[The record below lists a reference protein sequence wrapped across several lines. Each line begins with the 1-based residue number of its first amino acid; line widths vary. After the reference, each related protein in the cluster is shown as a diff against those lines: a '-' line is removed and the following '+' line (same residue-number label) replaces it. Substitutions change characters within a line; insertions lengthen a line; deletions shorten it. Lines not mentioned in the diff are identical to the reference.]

1 MSPNHKIRVLVVDDS
16 ALARKILRDSLSQDP
31 QIEVIGTARTPS
43 IALNLITTEKPD
55 VITLDIELPEMDGVS
70 FMKSYMRQY
79 PTPTVI
85 VSSLAERGQKIT
97 LDALEAG
104 AFGVVTKPKVGIVDG
119 LPVLMNDLCELVKD
133 AAKSDVHRFSRITP
147 NEPKTNSKA
156 APDPSAVAFLHS
168 SLVTTTD
175 RVIAIGASAGG
186 VSALAR
192 LLPMFPAACP
202 GIVIVQHMPAG
213 FTTSFAERLN
223 SLCAIQVKEAQDG
236 DRVRPGLA
244 LLAPGGNRHLEIHQS
259 GGEYR
264 ALLIQA
270 DKVNGHC
277 PSVDVLFRS
286 IGKNVGKNAAAALL
300 TGMGNDGAAG
310 LLEIRQSG
318 GHTFAQDEETSIVFG
333 MPGAA
338 WALGAAEKL
347 LPIDSVANYL
357 LRALQ

>member
-1 MSPNHKIRVLVVDDS
+1 MNPNSKIRVLVVDDS
-16 ALARKILRDSLSQDP
+16 ALARKILRDSLSKDP

-43 IALNLITTEKPD
+43 IALNILATERPD
-55 VITLDIELPEMDGVS
+55 VVTLDIELPEMDGVS

-133 AAKSDVHRFSRITP
+133 AARSDVHRLTRLTAS
-147 NEPKTNSKA
+147 EPKMA
-156 APDPSAVAFLHS
+156 APSPPEALTAAFQHS

-186 VSALAR
+186 VSTLAR

-223 SLCAIQVKEAQDG
+223 TLCSIQVKEAQDG

-244 LLAPGGNRHLEIHQS
+244 LLAPGGNRHLEIHRS

-264 ALLIQA
+264 AMLIQA
-270 DKVNGHC
+270 EKVSGHC

-286 IGKNVGKNAAAALL
+286 IGKHVGKNAAAALL
-300 TGMGNDGAAG
+300 TGMGSDGAAG
-310 LLEIRQSG
+310 LLEIRQAG

-338 WALGAAEKL
+338 WELGAAEKL
-347 LPIDSVANYL
+347 LPIDSVAGYL

>member
-1 MSPNHKIRVLVVDDS
+1 MNFNHKIRVLVVDDL
-16 ALARKILRDSLSQDP
+16 ALARKILRDSLSQDA

-43 IALNLITTEKPD
+43 IALSILASERPD

-79 PTPTVI
+79 PTPTII

-119 LPVLMNDLCELVKD
+119 LPALMDDLCELVKD
-133 AAKSDVHRFSRITP
+133 AARSDAH
-147 NEPKTNSKA
+147 
-156 APDPSAVAFLHS
+156 HS
-168 SLVTTTD
+168 SRLTANETKIQPKPAPGPLRDTFQPTSLDKTTD

-186 VSALAR
+186 VSTLAR
-192 LLPMFPAACP
+192 LLPMFPATSP

-213 FTTSFAERLN
+213 FTASFAERLN
-223 SLCAIQVKEAQDG
+223 TLCTIQVKEAEDG

-244 LLAPGGNRHLEIHQS
+244 LLAPGGNRQLEIHRS

-264 ALLIQA
+264 VVLFPA

-277 PSVDVLFRS
+277 PAVDVLFHS
-286 IGKNVGKNAAAALL
+286 IARNVGKNAAAALL

-318 GHTFAQDEETSIVFG
+318 GHTFAQDEETSIIFG

-338 WALGAAEKL
+338 WEIGAAEKL
-347 LPIDSVANYL
+347 LPIDAVAGYL